1 MRKNCKVKIFIF
13 KGSYQILK
21 CIINKLWL
29 AFKNAKIKCSNA
41 SARSAGINLCIFVK
55 VCEATQITTFPRVEK
70 YLKMLHMV
78 KQAWLSV
85 LA

>member
-1 MRKNCKVKIFIF
+1 MHKNCKVKIFIF

-21 CIINKLWL
+21 CIINKLWF
-29 AFKNAKIKCSNA
+29 AFKMQRLCSNA